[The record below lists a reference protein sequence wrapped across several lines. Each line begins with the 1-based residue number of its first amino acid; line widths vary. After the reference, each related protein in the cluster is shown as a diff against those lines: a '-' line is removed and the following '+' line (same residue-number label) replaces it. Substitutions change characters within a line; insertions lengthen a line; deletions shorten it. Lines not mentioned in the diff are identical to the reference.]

1 MPMARR
7 GLVAPQNTF
16 LENIIRRSSIQH
28 SSFILANARVVDYP
42 IVYSNDGFCK
52 MTGFNR
58 ADCMQRS
65 STINFMYGE
74 LTNQDGVKAVQEA
87 FEKQE
92 AVQVELLIY
101 KKSRTPM
108 WTLVQIAPVKDDRD
122 QVVLFLCVF
131 KDITALKQPIE
142 DDSAKGVGRFAKLAR
157 TVTRSRSVLVQVAQH
172 LPNMKQEQTKQA
184 QISQISHM
192 MTLDAEVLP
201 QYKREAP
208 KTPPHIILHYCTFKT
223 IWDWV
228 ILVLTFYTAVAVP
241 FNVTFTYST
250 NNEYIT
256 LVVIDGIVDIVFFID
271 VILNFHT
278 TFVGPAGEVVSE
290 PKIIRMNYLKSW
302 FIIDLLSCLPYD
314 VINAFQ
320 NSSNNKISG
329 IFSAL
334 KVARLLRLGRVVRKL
349 DHYIEYGLAFLI
361 LLMLSFVLVAHWF
374 ACIWYTIGRG
384 ALSQNDTNSWLYKF
398 GNDMHDPYKI
408 LENGTIINGPDVGM
422 EYVTALYYTMSSLTS
437 VGFGN
442 VSAFTTYERLF
453 TIGMM
458 IIGSLLYACIFGNV
472 TTIYQQFTSNTA
484 RYHDMLQNVKEF
496 MKLHGVSK
504 PLTERVLDYVI
515 STWSMSKG
523 IDTEKV
529 LSYCPKDMK
538 ADVCVHLNRRVFN
551 EHPSFRLAS
560 EGCLRA
566 LAISFQM
573 SHSAPGDLL
582 VHSGESIDSLC
593 FVVAGSLEVVQDD
606 EVVAILSKG
615 DVFGDA
621 FWKEQA
627 LGQSAAN
634 VKSLT
639 YCDLHSI
646 KRDDLLDVLDFYTQF
661 STSFAR
667 NMVLTY
673 NLRRRLIFRK
683 VADVKREQEEAEKR
697 KNDPPIPADHP
708 VRKMLNKFRKL
719 SDVPDKKP
727 PTSTIRKSRGETK
740 DVEKGDSHALS
751 RVPEHQTPPPLA
763 SIGRVKSVKM
773 PDAPVK
779 RQDSTKEVPDT
790 KWGPLKKIPLRK
802 AESTD
807 SGILRSEQ
815 RLDEIGRSDSKE
827 GSSSVSAASSDHH
840 LLSSL
845 MEIKIELKEEIENL
859 GMKMNRLDDQIADI
873 IKIFSPDV
881 SQYSSSMASSSSS
894 QMGSC
899 NEVPLSSPQKSP
911 MVVQV
916 REHGDASSDS
926 SGLGEQRS
934 SSVTSTGSA
943 TSRQTLSSNG
953 GRSPTAMA
961 AHRGPPPVE
970 NTLDLV
976 EHDAQIDAGSLSE
989 IESPPSPGPR
999 GNPEF

>member
-28 SSFILANARVVDYP
+28 SNFILANARVVDYP

-52 MTGFNR
+52 MTGYNR

-65 STINFMYGE
+65 STCNFMYGE
-74 LTNQDGVKAVQEA
+74 LTNQDAVKSIQEA
-87 FEKQE
+87 FEKLD

-108 WTLVQIAPVKDDRD
+108 WTLVQIAPVKNEKD

-131 KDITALKQPIE
+131 KDITSLKQPIE
-142 DDSAKGVGRFAKLAR
+142 DESAKGVGRFAKLAR

-172 LPNMKQEQTKQA
+172 LPNMKAEQTKQT

-192 MTLDAEVLP
+192 MSLDAEVLP

-241 FNVTFTYST
+241 FNVTFST
-250 NNEYIT
+250 DSTPDFMT

-278 TFVGPAGEVVSE
+278 TFVGPSGEVVSE

-320 NSSNNKISG
+320 SSNNKKISG

-361 LLMLSFVLVAHWF
+361 LLMLSFLLFAHWL
-374 ACIWYTIGRG
+374 ACAWYAIGYDGLRK
-384 ALSQNDTNSWLYKF
+384 NDTNSWLLKF
-398 GNDMHDPYKI
+398 GNDMDQPYHSY
-408 LENGTIINGPDVGM
+408 ENGTVRRGPDIGN
-422 EYVTALYYTMSSLTS
+422 EYVSALYYTMSSLTS

-442 VSAFTTYERLF
+442 ISSNTLYERLF

-458 IIGSLLYACIFGNV
+458 VIGSLLYACIFGNV

-484 RYHDMLQNVKEF
+484 RYHDMLHNVKEF
-496 MKLHGVSK
+496 MKLHGVNK

-566 LAISFQM
+566 LAINFNM

-593 FVVAGSLEVVQDD
+593 FVVSGSLEVIQDD
-606 EVVAILSKG
+606 EVVAILGKG
-615 DVFGDA
+615 DVYGDA
-621 FWKEQA
+621 FWKEA
-627 LGQSAAN
+627 HLGQSAAN

-646 KRDDLLDVLDFYTQF
+646 KRDDLLDVLDFYTSF
-661 STSFAR
+661 ATSFAR

-673 NLRRRLIFRK
+673 NLRHRLIFRK
-683 VADVKREQEEAEKR
+683 VADVKREMEEAKKR
-697 KNDPPIPADHP
+697 KNEPPIPADHP

-727 PTSTIRKSRGETK
+727 PPRKARESR
-740 DVEKGDSHALS
+740 DVEKGDSHALT
-751 RVPEHQTPPPLA
+751 RVPEHQTPPPLSA
-763 SIGRVKSVKM
+763 VGRVRSVKM
-773 PDAPVK
+773 PDAQVR
-779 RQDSTKEVPDT
+779 RQDSTKDVTES

-815 RLDEIGRSDSKE
+815 RLDEIGRADSKD
-827 GSSSVSAASSDHH
+827 GNSSASTSSTDHH
-840 LLSSL
+840 LLASL
-845 MEIKIELKEEIENL
+845 MEIKLELKEEIESL
-859 GMKMNRLDDQIADI
+859 GVKMTRLDDQIADI

-916 REHGDASSDS
+916 REQGETSSSSES

-934 SSVTSTGSA
+934 SSVTSTASTG
-943 TSRQTLSSNG
+943 SRQTTSSSG
-953 GRSPTAMA
+953 GRSPSSIGS
-961 AHRGPPPVE
+961 HRGPPPVE
-970 NTLDLV
+970 STLNLLD
-976 EHDAQIDAGSLSE
+976 HDAQAEGGSLSE

-999 GNPEF
+999 ANPEF